1 MITLPPLAAAWP
13 VTLTPNTDPNPNPNS
28 EPEPEQV
35 PQFAA
40 ALSVAFDKMHIAL
53 SEAELYGR

>member
-13 VTLTPNTDPNPNPNS
+13 VTLTPNTDPNPSSDPD
-28 EPEPEQV
+28 PDPDFEQV

-53 SEAELYGR
+53 SEAEL

>member
-1 MITLPPLAAAWP
+1 MSEFLRDADKQRNGTIT
-13 VTLTPNTDPNPNPNS
+13 
-28 EPEPEQV
+28 V

-53 SEAELYGR
+53 TEAELDLL